1 MRRHKYSALFVKL
14 YLTLTFNIVGRK
26 AKYKSIQLSSYYTKE
41 AIKVLTKKIRQ
52 IVARSID
59 RVHLCPS
66 NIAS

>member
-1 MRRHKYSALFVKL
+1 MRRHKYSALFLKL

-26 AKYKSIQLSSYYTKE
+26 GRSKSIQLSSYYTKE
-41 AIKVLTKKIRQ
+41 ATKVLTKKNRQ
-52 IVARSID
+52 IVRSID